1 VRHLRREAGPVK
13 SVDEGPM
20 PPPPSG
26 VDVDYLTQDIMSA
39 LDRAVLARVDA
50 VAKERGVGRRA
61 AAVIVWHEIRG
72 LR

>member
-1 VRHLRREAGPVK
+1 VK

-39 LDRAVLARVDA
+39 LEREILAVVDA
-50 VAKERGVGRRA
+50 VAKNRSVGRRRA
-61 AAVIVWHEIRG
+61 AMIVLKQ
-72 LR
+72 LREMR

>member
-1 VRHLRREAGPVK
+1 MK

-39 LDRAVLARVDA
+39 LEREILAVVDA
-50 VAKERGVGRRA
+50 VAKNRSVGRRRA
-61 AAVIVWHEIRG
+61 AMIVLKQ
-72 LR
+72 LREMR